1 MSTRKAPGRPLVVK
15 LGGSLAGSMEL
26 KAWLEVLS
34 RDGGG
39 RAVVVPGGGP
49 FADQV
54 RQAQQDLGFDDA
66 TAHHL
71 AILAMEQFGRV
82 LAALSPGLI
91 LADSRRAIE
100 QALAD
105 GKVPVWLAVPMT
117 LGRPEIAESWDVTSD
132 SLAAWL
138 AGAIDAR
145 RLVLVKAAAP
155 AAAPVTAGEL
165 ARQGLVDPAFPG
177 FQASSG
183 VEAFCLGPGQQ
194 DCLKLALQSDGAP
207 GGSMVCRS

>member
-1 MSTRKAPGRPLVVK
+1 MVVK
-15 LGGSLAGSMEL
+15 LGGSLAGSTEL
-26 KAWLEVLS
+26 KAWLEVLNHAG
-34 RDGGG
+34 RG
-39 RAVVVPGGGP
+39 RAVIVPGGGP

-54 RQAQQDLGFDDA
+54 RRAQRDLGFDDV

-100 QALAD
+100 QALA
-105 GKVPVWLAVPMT
+105 GGEVALWLPVPMT
-117 LGRPEIAESWDVTSD
+117 LGRPEIAASWDVTSD

-138 AGAIDAR
+138 AGAIGVR

-155 AAAPVTAGEL
+155 PETPVAAGEL
-165 ARQGLVDPAFPG
+165 VRRGLVDPAFPG
-177 FQASSG
+177 FLAASG
-183 VEAFCLGPGQQ
+183 AEACCLGPSQS
-194 DCLKLALQSDGAP
+194 DWLRIALQGDGVP
-207 GGSMVCRS
+207 VGKILCRGS